1 MWQQLILAGHF
12 YLMTLAGKKILL
24 GITGSIAAYKSILL
38 LRLLQN
44 AGAEVQVII
53 TPAAKN
59 FVTPLTLATLSNKPV
74 LQEVSDGES
83 WANHVMLGRWADL
96 FIIAPAS
103 CNTIA
108 KMAHGITDNL
118 LLAVYMSATCPVWV
132 VPAMD
137 EDMWKHNITQNNLQ
151 LLKRYG
157 VTVFEVETGF
167 LASGL
172 TGPGR
177 MLEPEMIFT
186 KAEIFFKKQLPLSG
200 KKVMVTAGPTYEAI
214 DPVRFIGNY
223 SSGKMGVAIADALH
237 YQGAEVYLIIGPTAL
252 NLTQKTYNII
262 KVTSADEMLEACLQ
276 EFGNTDAAFMAAA
289 VADYKP
295 ATKADK
301 KIKKADGGLQNIL
314 LTENVD
320 ILKTLGS
327 KKTDKQLLIGFALE
341 TNNAVENAQK
351 KLSEKNADFIVLNN
365 LSDTGAGFATDTN
378 KITIFGK
385 NGAKQQYELKPKDAV
400 AIDIIEFV
408 FHTQN
413 NR

>member
-1 MWQQLILAGHF
+1 MQQQLIFAGQF

-53 TPAAKN
+53 TPAAKD

-74 LQEVSDGES
+74 LHEVSDGES

-137 EDMWKHNITQNNLQ
+137 EDMWKHTATQKNLQ
-151 LLKRYG
+151 QLKNYG
-157 VTVFEVETGF
+157 VTVFEVENGF

-177 MLEPEMIFT
+177 MQEPETILT
-186 KAEIFFKKQLPLSG
+186 QVEQFFKKHLPLSG
-200 KKVMVTAGPTYEAI
+200 KKIMVTAGPTYEAI
-214 DPVRFIGNY
+214 DPVRFIGNH
-223 SSGKMGVAIADALH
+223 SSGKMGVAIADAL
-237 YQGAEVYLIIGPTAL
+237 YSLGAEVYLITGPTAL
-252 NLTQKTYNII
+252 NLKQKAYTVI
-262 KVTSADEMLEACLQ
+262 KVTSADDMLNACILQ
-276 EFGNTDAAFMAAA
+276 FPGCDAAFMAAA

-327 KKTDKQLLIGFALE
+327 KKTDRQLLIGFALE
-341 TNNAVENAQK
+341 TNNAIENAQK
-351 KLSEKNADFIVLNN
+351 KLEGKNADFIVLNS
-365 LSDTGAGFATDTN
+365 LGDAGAGFATDTN
-378 KITIFGK
+378 KITILGK
-385 NGAKQQYELKPKDAV
+385 NGVVQAYELKLKEAAAKDIV
-400 AIDIIEFV
+400 EFV
-408 FHTQN
+408 FAL
-413 NR
+413 